1 MKEGTAFDGRVVFIT
16 GASRG
21 IGLAVA
27 AIVSRMGGHVVLG
40 SRSRA
45 ALDRRAHGLAAEGL
59 RATACALD
67 VADPDQVNEA
77 VHRIERSVGPI
88 QVLVNN
94 AGTAGPLAPIYAAD
108 RREWERTVK
117 TNLMGPFYILNSVL
131 PFMAGRGSGVVV
143 NVSSAVVHV
152 PMVGTSAYG
161 ASKAGLDQLTKTAA
175 LEARSFSVRVN
186 GLYPGMVD
194 TAMQEAI
201 RSSLAE
207 RGMDPGD
214 LALFRAA
221 YREGR
226 LRRPEDAAR
235 AVCWLAG
242 PWSEPLTGAI
252 MDLDDPAFQSRVARD
267 FPID

>member
-1 MKEGTAFDGRVVFIT
+1 MKMERAFDGRVVFIT

-21 IGLAVA
+21 IGLAVG

-40 SRSRA
+40 SRNGA
-45 ALDRRAHGLAAEGL
+45 ELDKRVRDLAAQGL
-59 RATACALD
+59 MATACTLD
-67 VADPDQVNEA
+67 VADPDRVNEA
-77 VHRIERSVGPI
+77 VRRIEGTVGPI
-88 QVLVNN
+88 HVLVNN
-94 AGTAGPLAPIYAAD
+94 AGTAGPFAPIHWAG
-108 RREWERTVK
+108 REDWERTVR
-117 TNLMGPFYILNSVL
+117 TNLMGPFYMLNSIL
-131 PFMAGRGSGVVV
+131 PLMAGRGSGVVV
-143 NVSSAVVHV
+143 NVSSAIVHV

-161 ASKAGLDQLTKTAA
+161 VSKAGLDQLTKTAA

-194 TAMQEAI
+194 TAMQEEI
-201 RSSLAE
+201 RSLAE

-214 LALFRAA
+214 LAHFRTA
-221 YREGR
+221 YREGL

-252 MDLDDPAFQSRVARD
+252 MDLDDPPFRSRVARD
-267 FPID
+267 IPLD